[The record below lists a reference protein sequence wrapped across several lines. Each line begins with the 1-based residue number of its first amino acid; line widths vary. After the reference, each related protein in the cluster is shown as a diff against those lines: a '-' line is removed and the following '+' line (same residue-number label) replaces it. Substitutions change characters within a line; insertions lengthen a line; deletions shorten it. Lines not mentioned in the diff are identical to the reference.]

1 MVWDIL
7 VQIFLLLLGLL
18 MLFSAT
24 GLPRRALSGLRH
36 RLLNR
41 AGIQAKRHFVLGAQ
55 LLARARA
62 APANRAAA
70 RALAKDAIAEA
81 DKALSI
87 DPKDAA
93 SHILKALALEFQGRK
108 NAALKSIDAALAHP
122 AVKTLSD
129 RERGDS
135 LFKRAEL
142 RMEVNRRRRVD
153 SAVEDLVESV
163 RLSPENVKAYCLLG
177 ECYEQREEREA
188 ARKAYGEARR
198 VDPSSVAA
206 REGLIRLGAT
216 GVL

>member
-1 MVWDIL
+1 MVWDIVL
-7 VQIFLLLLGLL
+7 QIFLLLLGLI
-18 MLFSAT
+18 MLLSST
-24 GLPRRALSGLRH
+24 GIPKRALSGLRL
-36 RLLNR
+36 RNR

-55 LLARARA
+55 HLARARA
-62 APANRAAA
+62 APNRPTALK
-70 RALAKDAIAEA
+70 LAKDAIAEA

-87 DPKDAA
+87 DSKDAA

-108 NAALKSIDAALAHP
+108 TSALKSIDTALAHP
-122 AVKTLSD
+122 AVKSLSD

-142 RMEVNRRRRVD
+142 HMGVNRRRRVD

-163 RLSPENVKAYCLLG
+163 RLSPENAKAYCLLG
-177 ECYEQREEREA
+177 ECYEQREQAEA

-198 VDPSSVAA
+198 VDPMSVAA
-206 REGLIRLGAT
+206 REGLIRLGAS